1 MADKK
6 SKKEKAKG
14 FFKNNK
20 KKCIFALLV
29 IVSAVAYIFFDV
41 DLNVDSLVEKICNFV
56 GC

>member
-1 MADKK
+1 MTDKK

-29 IVSAVAYIFFDV
+29 IVAAIAYIFFDV

>member
-1 MADKK
+1 MTNE
-6 SKKEKAKG
+6 SKKETAKG

-29 IVSAVAYIFFDV
+29 VVAAVAYIFFDV
-41 DLNVDSLVEKICNFV
+41 DLQVDSITDKICALI